1 MICWPF
7 FGEQQTN
14 CRYCC
19 KEWGIGME
27 IEGDVKRDYIEGLV
41 RKLMDG
47 EEGKEMKKKALAWKR
62 LAMEAANGPQGSSF
76 VNLDKMVNQVLLKPR
91 K

>member
-19 KEWGIGME
+19 TEWGIGME
-27 IEGDVKRDYIEGLV
+27 IDNNVIRSEVEELASGRVDGWRKR
-41 RKLMDG
+41 
-47 EEGKEMKKKALAWKR
+47 
-62 LAMEAANGPQGSSF
+62 
-76 VNLDKMVNQVLLKPR
+76 
-91 K
+91 